1 MSLPEKA
8 RNKRTH
14 KVEKLHLKAL
24 VLAKKR
30 DKAQWRQVLS
40 EHNDGK
46 LRHWQAKEA
55 SINTK
60 ISNVRADMLKKIQ
73 NPLELFPADQV
84 AWHAAK
90 FDADVNA
97 TNSFGFTPLLCAAE
111 QQQADVVSFL
121 TSLPRVDP
129 YIRSTSGLLAIHVV
143 RKGASLFGDKYGR
156 YAKCS
161 RALDAR
167 CAVIHGWL
175 FESLRGTLLNRLVL
189 ENVGLKAHSWH
200 QRYMAVLRTSAT
212 SPELEFVAYETPA
225 PNVCPAVPVWVAV
238 YRMGDPVTWPI
249 PKRSLNN
256 KPHTFSFTGVEIF
269 PSKQAAATFEFAALS
284 EEAFTTWMQFFE
296 HAFIDASG
304 MAPLSSSVEHGSI
317 PVVDEVPFE
326 DLFPPSPAA
335 LPLAKSLAMAPL
347 PATRAASLEHATPAP
362 VVEEAHDFAVKLSPS
377 APDFSM
383 LPPASAPDPHECV
396 VCFDGPQEGVC
407 VPCGHHAVCMA
418 CARRLLAHPPASCP
432 VCRGPVREII
442 RMFRC

>member
-1 MSLPEKA
+1 
-8 RNKRTH
+8 
-14 KVEKLHLKAL
+14 
-24 VLAKKR
+24 
-30 DKAQWRQVLS
+30 
-40 EHNDGK
+40 
-46 LRHWQAKEA
+46 
-55 SINTK
+55 
-60 ISNVRADMLKKIQ
+60 
-73 NPLELFPADQV
+73 
-84 AWHAAK
+84 
-90 FDADVNA
+90 
-97 TNSFGFTPLLCAAE
+97 
-111 QQQADVVSFL
+111 
-121 TSLPRVDP
+121 
-129 YIRSTSGLLAIHVV
+129 
-143 RKGASLFGDKYGR
+143 
-156 YAKCS
+156 
-161 RALDAR
+161 
-167 CAVIHGWL
+167 
-175 FESLRGTLLNRLVL
+175 
-189 ENVGLKAHSWH
+189 
-200 QRYMAVLRTSAT
+200 YMAVLRTSAT

-335 LPLAKSLAMAPL
+335 LPLAKSLAVLSTLSTLTLFMRY
-347 PATRAASLEHATPAP
+347 T
-362 VVEEAHDFAVKLSPS
+362 HDFAVKLSPS

>member
-90 FDADVNA
+90 FGLLSLLQAHIHTPGALEYRDASSSGTALHVAAYFGHLDCVQFLTQSDADVNA

-304 MAPLSSSVEHGSI
+304 VYMCDTV
-317 PVVDEVPFE
+317 
-326 DLFPPSPAA
+326 
-335 LPLAKSLAMAPL
+335 
-347 PATRAASLEHATPAP
+347 
-362 VVEEAHDFAVKLSPS
+362 
-377 APDFSM
+377 
-383 LPPASAPDPHECV
+383 
-396 VCFDGPQEGVC
+396 
-407 VPCGHHAVCMA
+407 
-418 CARRLLAHPPASCP
+418 
-432 VCRGPVREII
+432 
-442 RMFRC
+442 